1 MLLNELLPGLVGHV
15 IGVEPGALGPL
26 ELHSEGLV
34 MVLSV
39 PRPPHHVVQNQLSIG
54 QITWI
59 TENTNKTIRFVL
71 AKLLPFQ
78 VFPDTIVPVVHLSVE
93 DGVHVLGRLDDEV
106 QHLPLVVSEVLDVGG
121 DRDGRVLRD
130 LNAESL

>member
-1 MLLNELLPGLVGHV
+1 M
-15 IGVEPGALGPL
+15 
-26 ELHSEGLV
+26 
-34 MVLSV
+34 
-39 PRPPHHVVQNQLSIG
+39 
-54 QITWI
+54 
-59 TENTNKTIRFVL
+59 L

-130 LNAESL
+130 LNAESLQSVIVENLSFKSILKH

>member
-1 MLLNELLPGLVGHV
+1 M
-15 IGVEPGALGPL
+15 
-26 ELHSEGLV
+26 
-34 MVLSV
+34 
-39 PRPPHHVVQNQLSIG
+39 
-54 QITWI
+54 T
-59 TENTNKTIRFVL
+59 
-71 AKLLPFQ
+71 KLLPFQ

-106 QHLPLVVSEVLDVGG
+106 QHLPLVVGEVLDVGG

>member
-1 MLLNELLPGLVGHV
+1 M
-15 IGVEPGALGPL
+15 
-26 ELHSEGLV
+26 
-34 MVLSV
+34 
-39 PRPPHHVVQNQLSIG
+39 
-54 QITWI
+54 
-59 TENTNKTIRFVL
+59 L

-106 QHLPLVVSEVLDVGG
+106 QHLPLVVGEVLDVGG

-130 LNAESL
+130 LNAESLQSVIVENLSFKSILKH